1 MGPLFLRRVKGA
13 GVELVAPGFG
23 EVPARGSGPRA
34 RVTGGPQELVLFLFG
49 RRGAAR
55 VTITGP
61 DEAVSALAEARLGI

>member
-1 MGPLFLRRVKGA
+1 
-13 GVELVAPGFG
+13 
-23 EVPARGSGPRA
+23 
-34 RVTGGPQELVLFLFG
+34 VTGGPQELVLFLFG